1 MEQQGF
7 LIGFAQLA
15 LVLTGF
21 VSIFVVFQIDHQS
34 KSRVTTQH
42 LFYSGVWLPLSAR

>member
-15 LVLTGF
+15 LVVVQHGLDGGF
-21 VSIFVVFQIDHQS
+21 GNLFCDHA
-34 KSRVTTQH
+34 KHDTP
-42 LFYSGVWLPLSAR
+42 FD